1 MTWDFIVIGA
11 GSAGCV
17 VARRLSEQAST
28 KVLLLEAGG
37 TDRSPVIQVPAGL
50 VKAIGRPRYD
60 WCHLAEPDAS
70 RHGKVDLWPAGRVLG
85 GSSSINGMLFVR
97 GHAADYDDWAAGG
110 CRGWGYRDVLPYF
123 KRLEHTVFGEDE
135 WRGREGPM
143 RVSPLR
149 TRHPLA
155 EVFQRA
161 VVQQGLAFNTDYNG
175 ATQEGVAE
183 PQISQHRGWRW
194 SSARGYL
201 APIAGR
207 KNLHIQL
214 HTQVLR
220 LLFDE
225 GRCVGVTVR
234 RADGSQH
241 DYRLNEGGEVILSA
255 GALGT
260 PKILLCSGVGDGQAI
275 NDFGMPVNGDLPE
288 VGRNLQEH
296 PNSVVCAR
304 VNVRTYNMDA
314 TPWGMLKNGLRWL
327 FTGAGPAS
335 SPYPHAVAFAR
346 SSQAE
351 PRPDLQFLFGPFAF
365 SFDERGVIPYSGP
378 AVSIV
383 FNTCLPETRGQVSL
397 RSPDPLDSPRI
408 EHRLLDHPRD
418 VERQIAGAR
427 MARSWLRSP
436 EFAGFSCDEYLP
448 GSAVRDDDTEA
459 WTEHLRKTSFLGY
472 HPVGTCRMGDD
483 PKSVVTPRLAVRG
496 LRGLR
501 IADASIMPRIV
512 AANTHATTV
521 MIGEKASDMILEDR
535 HASA

>member
-1 MTWDFIVIGA
+1 
-11 GSAGCV
+11 
-17 VARRLSEQAST
+17 
-28 KVLLLEAGG
+28 LLLEAGG
-37 TDRSPVIQVPAGL
+37 SDRSPYVHVPAGL

-60 WCHLAEPDAS
+60 WCHLAEPDDS
-70 RHGKVDLWPAGRVLG
+70 RHGKVDLWPAGKLLG

-97 GHAADYDDWAAGG
+97 GHPEDYDGWASSGCAG
-110 CRGWGYRDVLPYF
+110 WSYREVLPYF
-123 KRLEHTVFGEDE
+123 KRLEHTAFGEDAS
-135 WRGREGPM
+135 RGREGPM

-149 TRHPLA
+149 TRHALA
-155 EVFQRA
+155 EVFERA
-161 VVQQGLAFNTDYNG
+161 VMQQGLPLNPDYNG
-175 ATQEGVAE
+175 VTQDGVAE

-201 APIAGR
+201 TPVSNR
-207 KNLHIQL
+207 RNLHIQL

-220 LLFDE
+220 LILE
-225 GRCVGVTVR
+225 GGRCVGVTVR
-234 RADGSQH
+234 RTDGSQH
-241 DYRLNEGGEVILSA
+241 DYRLNDGGEVVLSA
-255 GALGT
+255 GALGS
-260 PKILLCSGVGDGQAI
+260 PKILLCSGVGDGQALREL
-275 NDFGMPVNGDLPE
+275 GLPVHRDLPE

-314 TPWGMLKNGLRWL
+314 TPWGMFKNGVRWL

-346 SSQAE
+346 SSAE
-351 PRPDLQFLFGPFAF
+351 ESRPDLQFLFGPFAF

-383 FNTCLPETRGQVSL
+383 FNTCVPEARGQVSL
-397 RSPDPLDSPRI
+397 RSSDPMHSLRI

-418 VERQIAGAR
+418 VARQIAGAR

-436 EFAGFSCDEYLP
+436 EFVPYGAAEYLP
-448 GSAVRDDDTEA
+448 GPVVHDDDTEA
-459 WTEHLRKTSFLGY
+459 WVEHLRKTSFLGY
-472 HPVGTCRMGDD
+472 HPVGTCRMGAD
-483 PKSVVTPRLAVRG
+483 SQAVVTPRLAVQG
-496 LRGLR
+496 ISGLR

-521 MIGEKASDMILEDR
+521 MIGEKAADMIMEDR
-535 HASA
+535 HASG